1 VSPVQNEPGLTF
13 LAAKFDGI
21 FGLGFDTIAVDH
33 VTPPF
38 YNMLKQGKIDKGVCR
53 HIPFIIFAFRFPVLI
68 LLWFPMLP
76 GNERIFFC
84 VGVSGKFL

>member
-1 VSPVQNEPGLTF
+1 MHLLQNEPGLTF

-38 YNMLKQGKIDKGVCR
+38 YNMLKQGKLDKGVCIG
-53 HIPFIIFAFRFPVLI
+53 HTGPPLSPPI
-68 LLWFPMLP
+68 
-76 GNERIFFC
+76 
-84 VGVSGKFL
+84 

>member
-1 VSPVQNEPGLTF
+1 LQNEPGLTF

-38 YNMLKQGKIDKGVCR
+38 YNMLKQGKLDKGVWIADPEYCTR
-53 HIPFIIFAFRFPVLI
+53 QNVGGT
-68 LLWFPMLP
+68 LWY
-76 GNERIFFC
+76 IWY
-84 VGVSGKFL
+84 